1 MFLVGS
7 LSAAGRRTVFTFSL
21 AALLMA
27 PSGAAAQAAAAP
39 AAQQDAF
46 NFASSDAG
54 LIVWTVPEAQMAD
67 FESVWGTILGKLNAS
82 AKPELKELGSTLLIL
97 RPQTPAPG
105 QPVQY
110 FIVSHPASKT
120 TTNPTFLLYSAEL
133 FTREEAE
140 ALFKKLPT
148 SGNPSPI
155 AALPMKK
162 VQASAVSAT
171 PAPTPGAPAPGA
183 PAPGAPAPGA
193 PATPPVK

>member
-7 LSAAGRRTVFTFSL
+7 LSAAGRRTMFTLSL

-27 PSGAAAQAAAAP
+27 PSGAAAQAAAAAP
-39 AAQQDAF
+39 APAQADAF
-46 NFASSDAG
+46 NFSSSDAG

-82 AKPELKELGSTLLIL
+82 TKPELKELGSTLSVL
-97 RPQTPAPG
+97 RPSTPAPG

-110 FIVSHPASKT
+110 FIVANPSSKT
-120 TTNPTFLLYSAEL
+120 TTYDPTFLLYKADL
-133 FTREEAE
+133 FTREEAD

-148 SGNPSPI
+148 AGSPSPI

-162 VQASAVSAT
+162 VQASAV
-171 PAPTPGAPAPGA
+171 APAAPQA
-183 PAPGAPAPGA
+183 PAAPPT
-193 PATPPVK
+193 TP